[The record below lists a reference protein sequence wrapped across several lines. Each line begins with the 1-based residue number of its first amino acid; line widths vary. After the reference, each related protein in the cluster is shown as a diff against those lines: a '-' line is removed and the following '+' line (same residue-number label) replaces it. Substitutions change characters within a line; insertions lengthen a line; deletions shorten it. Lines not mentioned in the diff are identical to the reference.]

1 VDLGSTGGRPYKRLV
16 KKLVFLVATVLAGC
30 GSVPSPVS
38 QLAASQGAVRAAE
51 EAGADTVNP
60 DAKLYL
66 KLARENLA
74 KGKEQME
81 AEDNERADRSLRKA
95 EADADLAR
103 TIAKRTNA
111 LAAVEE
117 ALGKLQKLKPVTP

>member
-1 VDLGSTGGRPYKRLV
+1 V
-16 KKLVFLVATVLAGC
+16 KKLLLVVSVLLAGC
-30 GSVPSPVS
+30 GSLPSPVS

-103 TIAKRTNA
+103 TIARRTTA
-111 LAAVEE
+111 LSEVKE
-117 ALGKLQKLKPVTP
+117 AREKLKKLKPVTP

>member
-1 VDLGSTGGRPYKRLV
+1 V
-16 KKLVFLVATVLAGC
+16 KKLLLLVGVWLVGC
-30 GSVPSPVS
+30 GSFPSPVS

-66 KLARENLA
+66 KLARENLD
-74 KGKEQME
+74 KGKSQME
-81 AEDNERADRSLRKA
+81 SEDNERADRSLRKA

-103 TIAKRTNA
+103 TIARKTTARS
-111 LAAVEE
+111 E
-117 ALGKLQKLKPVTP
+117 ADEAREKLDKLKPVTP